1 MDNHLNQIFSKP
13 LLDALHQNSEI
24 IEVDKQTELLR
35 EGQYVK
41 VVPIVLSGTIR
52 VYIKHEDKELLLY
65 NIKPNESCIMSFS
78 AVIENVPSKVYAVTE
93 EKSVIMAIPI
103 TNLDSLLKNYPELNT
118 LYYKLYIERYADL
131 INTIESALFEKLDQ
145 RILEYLIAKSKLVNS
160 KQVKVT
166 HKQVALDLG
175 SSREVISRT
184 LKKLEHNSLIKLH
197 NSLIEIL

>member
-1 MDNHLNQIFSKP
+1 MENHLNQILSTP
-13 LLDALHQNSEI
+13 LLNALKENSEI
-24 IEVDKQTELLR
+24 IEVDKNTELLR

-65 NIKPNESCIMSFS
+65 YIKPNESCIMSFS
-78 AVIENVPSKVYAVTE
+78 AVIENLPSKVYAVTDE
-93 EKSVIMAIPI
+93 ESEIMAIPI
-103 TNLDSLLKNYPELNT
+103 SKIDSLLKSFPELNT

-131 INTIESALFEKLDQ
+131 INTIESAMFEKLDQ
-145 RILEYLIAKSKLVNS
+145 RILEYLKNKSKLLNS
-160 KQVKVT
+160 NQIKIT
-166 HKQVALDLG
+166 HKQIAMDLG

-184 LKKLEHNSLIKLH
+184 LKKIENDGLIKLH

>member
-166 HKQVALDLG
+166 HKQIALDLG

>member
-13 LLDALHQNSEI
+13 LLDALHKKSEI
-24 IEVDKQTELLR
+24 IEVDKHTELLR

-41 VVPIVLSGTIR
+41 IVPIVLSGTIR

-78 AVIENVPSKVYAVTE
+78 AVIENAPSKVYAVTE
-93 EKSVIMAIPI
+93 EKSVIMTIPI
-103 TNLDSLLKNYPELNT
+103 LNINGLLKSYPELNT
-118 LYYKLYIERYADL
+118 LFYKLYIERYADL
-131 INTIESALFEKLDQ
+131 IRTIESALFEKLDQ
-145 RILEYLIAKSKLVNS
+145 RILEYLQTKSNLLNS
-160 KQVKVT
+160 TQINVT
-166 HKQVALDLG
+166 HKQIALDLG

-184 LKKLEHNSLIKLH
+184 LKKLENDNLIKLH

>member
-166 HKQVALDLG
+166 HKQIALDLG

-184 LKKLEHNSLIKLH
+184 LKKLENDNLIKLH

>member
-78 AVIENVPSKVYAVTE
+78 AVIENTPSKVYAVTE
-93 EKSVIMAIPI
+93 EKSVIMAVPI

-131 INTIESALFEKLDQ
+131 INTIESAIFEKLDQ
-145 RILEYLIAKSKLVNS
+145 RILEYLVNKSKLTNS
-160 KQVKVT
+160 NQVKVT
-166 HKQVALDLG
+166 HKQIALDLG

-184 LKKLEHNSLIKLH
+184 LKKLENDNLIKLN
-197 NSLIEIL
+197 NSLIELL